1 MAQQIILSDATQSI
15 EVNVASDNPV
25 LDVLDVAVASIL
37 NSIAALD
44 AVRDTAAVLF
54 EAFVSPPYTH
64 KLTFTLVDGR
74 TVVYSFSNVTVTG
87 QEYDLDLSASVAA
100 SILTRMDLIKNAI
113 LSLNS
118 THAGSVEWN
127 AV

>member
-1 MAQQIILSDATQSI
+1 MAQQIILSDATQAI

-25 LDVLDVAVASIL
+25 LGALDVSVAAIL
-37 NSIAALD
+37 NAINALD
-44 AVRDTAAVLF
+44 AIRDTASVLF

-64 KLTFTLVDGR
+64 KLTFTLVDAR
-74 TVVYSFSNVTVTG
+74 TVVYSFSNVTVAG